1 MIPLMKLLMHCLNQ
15 KSLEFL
21 LTCDNLPLP
30 LISKFRV
37 YFYPCVGVKVHKVS
51 GVNIRIRC
59 GSRSFRKEGASL
71 PSSRNGTLNQIKQ
84 WNSTLTH
91 LILKTYHVEVNQ
103 AFLAW
108 FIGLLKETS
117 MVETMGSLKCS
128 SFGTEWIRRGLMI
141 C

>member
-1 MIPLMKLLMHCLNQ
+1 MVILFEEIEIYLFIFYFLIFHMVNIESHLFFMIPLMKLLMHCLNQ
-15 KSLEFL
+15 KTLEFL

-51 GVNIRIRC
+51 GVNIRIRY

-71 PSSRNGTLNQIKQ
+71 PSLRNGPINQIKQ

-91 LILKTYHVEVNQ
+91 L
-103 AFLAW
+103 
-108 FIGLLKETS
+108 
-117 MVETMGSLKCS
+117 M
-128 SFGTEWIRRGLMI
+128 
-141 C
+141 